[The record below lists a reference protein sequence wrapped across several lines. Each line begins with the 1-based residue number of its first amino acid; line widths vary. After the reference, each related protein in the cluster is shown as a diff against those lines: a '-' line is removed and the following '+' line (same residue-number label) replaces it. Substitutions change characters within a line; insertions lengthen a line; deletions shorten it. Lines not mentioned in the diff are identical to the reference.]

1 MTGAIRA
8 VGWGGRRAITL
19 TQLPKA
25 KAKAKAKAKY
35 TSDGRK
41 ICRFQ
46 HKIARMLPALA
57 AVITGCWVP
66 VRWLPGAGSS
76 EPAALNQHSR

>member
-19 TQLPKA
+19 TQLP
-25 KAKAKAKAKY
+25 KAKAKAKY

-76 EPAALNQHSR
+76 EPAALNQPSR